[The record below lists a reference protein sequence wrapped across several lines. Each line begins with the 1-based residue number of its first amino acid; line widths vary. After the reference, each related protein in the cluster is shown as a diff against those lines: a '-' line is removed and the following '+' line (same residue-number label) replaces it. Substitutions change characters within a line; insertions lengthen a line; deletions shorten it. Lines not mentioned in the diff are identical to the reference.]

1 MKITLVRTTKKN
13 DLRLSLKTFE
23 QLLQQMAD
31 EKTGNRVEAFREAV
45 SQLYDGYSHYK
56 GMDTWTHVYP
66 AAEYVKDG
74 NGNLL
79 FQKSTG
85 LLLLSF
91 SNLAD
96 ADGVEEAKRSAA
108 FLPSTFAAVESAD
121 GLGIHILV
129 KYTDDDG
136 KFAEEESAAEQLYRN
151 AFAVASSVYQAV
163 VRGTLVASS
172 PTLQDEFLM
181 TFDKAP
187 FLNVK
192 ASPLKVSGMLKRE
205 ILERQQVAA
214 DVMPDCE
221 EADDDDDDKKKEG
234 VKETIQRMIKFL
246 NDKYSFRY
254 NTIMKYTEYMQHDG
268 WQMFRPVDPR
278 MQKQMTLEVQ
288 LADIRVSI
296 KDVRNYLESNMISNY
311 YPVDDYLLECDGK
324 WDGKDHIRRLARTV
338 PTDNPYWEDWFYTW
352 FLAMVDQWRGYDRRT
367 YGNSIVPLLIS
378 RQGFN
383 KSTFCR
389 RLIPDDMQWGY
400 NDNLVLSEKRQ
411 VLQAM
416 SQFLLINLDEFNQI
430 PAKVQQGFLKNLVQL
445 PSVKVKRPYGGHV
458 EEFPRLASFIA
469 TSNMDDVLFDPT
481 GNRRFLGVELTGPID
496 VSERPNYRQL
506 YAQALAALE
515 RGDKPYFDA
524 ATTAK
529 IITWNSRYQVQ
540 QPIVQCFFDSFTVAK
555 DETEGQYMSVAAIY
569 KELKS
574 KYGATLVGNSLISFG
589 RKLKNIDGII
599 HRHSSNG
606 TEYLI
611 VRRS

>member
-1 MKITLVRTTKKN
+1 M
-13 DLRLSLKTFE
+13 
-23 QLLQQMAD
+23 
-31 EKTGNRVEAFREAV
+31 
-45 SQLYDGYSHYK
+45 
-56 GMDTWTHVYP
+56 
-66 AAEYVKDG
+66 
-74 NGNLL
+74 
-79 FQKSTG
+79 
-85 LLLLSF
+85 LLSF

-136 KFAEEESAAEQLYRN
+136 KLVEEESAAEQLYCN

-187 FLNVK
+187 FFNVK

-205 ILERQQVAA
+205 ILERQQVGA
-214 DVMPDCE
+214 DVMPDGE
-221 EADDDDDDKKKEG
+221 EADGDDDKKKEG

-254 NTIMKYTEYMQHDG
+254 NTIMKYTEYMQRDG

-496 VSERPNYRQL
+496 VSERPNYKQL

-524 ATTAK
+524 ATTAN
-529 IITWNSRYQVQ
+529 IMTWNSRYQVE
-540 QPIVQCFFDSFTVAK
+540 QPIEQCFFDTFAVAK
-555 DETEGQYMSVAAIY
+555 DKTEGQYMSVAAIY

-599 HRHSSNG
+599 HRHSLNG

>member
-1 MKITLVRTTKKN
+1 MKITLARTTKKN

-23 QLLQQMAD
+23 QLLQQIAD
-31 EKTGNRVEAFREAV
+31 EKTGNRVEAFREMV
-45 SQLYDGYSHYK
+45 PQLYNGYSHYK

-66 AAEYVKDG
+66 AAEYAKDG

-79 FQKSTG
+79 FQKSNG

-91 SNLAD
+91 SNFAD

-108 FLPSTFAAVESAD
+108 FLPSTFAVVESAD
-121 GLGIHILV
+121 GLGVHILV
-129 KYTDDDG
+129 RYTDDDG
-136 KFAEEESAAEQLYRN
+136 NLAEDESAAEQLYRN

-187 FLNVK
+187 FFNAK

-205 ILERQQVAA
+205 ILEKQQVAA
-214 DVMPDCE
+214 DVMPDGD
-221 EADDDDDDKKKEG
+221 EADGDDDKKKEG

-352 FLAMVDQWRGYDRRT
+352 FLAMVDQWRGYDSRT

-389 RLIPDDMQWGY
+389 RLIPADMQWGY

-458 EEFPRLASFIA
+458 EESPRLASFIA

>member
-136 KFAEEESAAEQLYRN
+136 KLAEEETAAEQLYRN

-163 VRGTLVASS
+163 VRGTLVVSS
-172 PTLQDEFLM
+172 PTLQSEFLM

-187 FLNVK
+187 FFNVK

-205 ILERQQVAA
+205 ILERQQFGA
-214 DVMPDCE
+214 DVMPDGE
-221 EADDDDDDKKKEG
+221 EADGDDDKKKEG

-496 VSERPNYRQL
+496 VSERPNYKQL

-529 IITWNSRYQVQ
+529 IMTWNSRYQVE
-540 QPIVQCFFDSFTVAK
+540 QPIVQCFFDTFAVAK
-555 DETEGQYMSVAAIY
+555 DKTEGQYMSVAAIY

-599 HRHSSNG
+599 HRHSLNG

>member
-1 MKITLVRTTKKN
+1 MKITLVRNTKKN

-66 AAEYVKDG
+66 VAEYVKDG

-136 KFAEEESAAEQLYRN
+136 KLAEEEAAAEQLYRN

-187 FLNVK
+187 FFNGK

-205 ILERQQVAA
+205 ILERQQVGA
-214 DVMPDCE
+214 DVMPDGE
-221 EADDDDDDKKKEG
+221 EADGDDDKKKEG
-234 VKETIQRMIKFL
+234 VKDTIQRMIKFL
-246 NDKYSFRY
+246 NGKYSFRY

-496 VSERPNYRQL
+496 VSERPNYKQL

-529 IITWNSRYQVQ
+529 IMTWNSRYQVE
-540 QPIVQCFFDSFTVAK
+540 QPIEQCFFDSFTVAK
-555 DETEGQYMSVAAIY
+555 DKTEGQYMSVAAIY

>member
-1 MKITLVRTTKKN
+1 MKITLVRNTKKN

-136 KFAEEESAAEQLYRN
+136 KLVEEESAAEQLYCN

-187 FLNVK
+187 FFNVK

-205 ILERQQVAA
+205 ILERQQVGA
-214 DVMPDCE
+214 DVMPDGE
-221 EADDDDDDKKKEG
+221 EADGDDDKKKEG

-254 NTIMKYTEYMQHDG
+254 NTIMKYTEYMQRDG

-496 VSERPNYRQL
+496 VSERPNYKQL

-524 ATTAK
+524 ATTAN
-529 IITWNSRYQVQ
+529 IMTWNSQYQVD
-540 QPIVQCFFDSFTVAK
+540 QPIEQCFFDCFTVAK
-555 DETEGQYMSVAAIY
+555 DKTEGQYMSVAAIY

-599 HRHSSNG
+599 HRHSLNG

>member
-31 EKTGNRVEAFREAV
+31 EKTGNRVEAFRDAV
-45 SQLYDGYSHYK
+45 SQLYDGYSNYK

-96 ADGVEEAKRSAA
+96 ADGIEEAKRSAA

-136 KFAEEESAAEQLYRN
+136 KLAEEEAAAEQLYRN

-187 FLNVK
+187 FFNVK
-192 ASPLKVSGMLKRE
+192 ASPLKVSGMSKRE
-205 ILERQQVAA
+205 ILERQQVGA
-214 DVMPDCE
+214 DVMPDGE
-221 EADDDDDDKKKEG
+221 EADGDDDKKKEG
-234 VKETIQRMIKFL
+234 VKDTIQRMIKFL

-458 EEFPRLASFIA
+458 KEFPRLASFIA

-496 VSERPNYRQL
+496 VSERPNYKQL

-524 ATTAK
+524 ATTAN
-529 IITWNSRYQVQ
+529 IMTWNSRYQVE
-540 QPIVQCFFDSFTVAK
+540 QPIEQCFFDSFTVAK
-555 DETEGQYMSVAAIY
+555 DKTEGQYMSVAAIY

>member
-91 SNLAD
+91 SNLED

-136 KFAEEESAAEQLYRN
+136 KLAEEEVAAEQLYRN

-187 FLNVK
+187 FFNVK

-205 ILERQQVAA
+205 ILERQQVGA
-214 DVMPDCE
+214 DVMPDGE
-221 EADDDDDDKKKEG
+221 EADGDDDKKKEG
-234 VKETIQRMIKFL
+234 VKDTIQRMIKFL

-367 YGNSIVPLLIS
+367 YSNSIVPLLIS

-496 VSERPNYRQL
+496 VSERPNYKQL

-529 IITWNSRYQVQ
+529 IMTWNSRYQVE

>member
-1 MKITLVRTTKKN
+1 MKITLVRNTKKN

-79 FQKSTG
+79 FQNSTG

-136 KFAEEESAAEQLYRN
+136 KLAEEESAAEQLYRN

-187 FLNVK
+187 FFNGK

-205 ILERQQVAA
+205 ILERQQVGA
-214 DVMPDCE
+214 DVMPDGE
-221 EADDDDDDKKKEG
+221 ETDGDDDKKKEG
-234 VKETIQRMIKFL
+234 VKDTIQRMIKFL

-496 VSERPNYRQL
+496 VSERPNYKQL

-529 IITWNSRYQVQ
+529 IMTWNSRYQVE
-540 QPIVQCFFDSFTVAK
+540 QPIEQCFFDSFTVAK
-555 DETEGQYMSVAAIY
+555 DKTEGQYMSVAAIY

-589 RKLKNIDGII
+589 RKLKNIDGIT
-599 HRHSSNG
+599 HRHSSNS

-611 VRRS
+611 VRRY

>member
-1 MKITLVRTTKKN
+1 MKITLVRNTKKN

-31 EKTGNRVEAFREAV
+31 EKTGNRVEAFRDAV
-45 SQLYDGYSHYK
+45 SQLYDGHSHYK

-136 KFAEEESAAEQLYRN
+136 KLAEEESAAEQLYRN

-187 FLNVK
+187 FFNVK

-205 ILERQQVAA
+205 ILERQKVGA
-214 DVMPDCE
+214 DVMPDGE
-221 EADDDDDDKKKEG
+221 ETDGDDDKKKEG
-234 VKETIQRMIKFL
+234 VKDTIQRMIKFL

-352 FLAMVDQWRGYDRRT
+352 FLAMVDQWRGYDRHT

-496 VSERPNYRQL
+496 VSERPNYKQL

-515 RGDKPYFDA
+515 HGDKPYFDA
-524 ATTAK
+524 ATTAE
-529 IITWNSRYQVQ
+529 IMTWNSRYQVE
-540 QPIVQCFFDSFTVAK
+540 QPIEQCFFDTFAVAK

-599 HRHSSNG
+599 HRHSLNG

>member
-66 AAEYVKDG
+66 VAEYVKDG

-136 KFAEEESAAEQLYRN
+136 KLAEEESAAEQLYRN

-187 FLNVK
+187 FFNVK

-205 ILERQQVAA
+205 ILERQQVGA
-214 DVMPDCE
+214 DVMPDGE
-221 EADDDDDDKKKEG
+221 EADGDDYKKKEG

-246 NDKYSFRY
+246 NGKYSFRY

-496 VSERPNYRQL
+496 VSERPNYKQL

-529 IITWNSRYQVQ
+529 IMTWNSRYQVE
-540 QPIVQCFFDSFTVAK
+540 QPIEQCFFDSFTVAK
-555 DETEGQYMSVAAIY
+555 DKTEGQYMSVAAIY

-574 KYGATLVGNSLISFG
+574 KYGATLVGNSLVSFG

>member
-66 AAEYVKDG
+66 VAEYVKDG

-136 KFAEEESAAEQLYRN
+136 KLAEEESAAEQLYRN

-187 FLNVK
+187 FFNVK

-205 ILERQQVAA
+205 ILERQQVGA
-214 DVMPDCE
+214 DVMPDGE
-221 EADDDDDDKKKEG
+221 EADGDDYKKKEG

-246 NDKYSFRY
+246 NGKYSFRY

-496 VSERPNYRQL
+496 VSERPNYKQL

-529 IITWNSRYQVQ
+529 IMTWNSRYQVE
-540 QPIVQCFFDSFTVAK
+540 QPIEQCFFDSFAVAK
-555 DETEGQYMSVAAIY
+555 DKTEGQYMSVAAIY

-574 KYGATLVGNSLISFG
+574 KYGATLVGNSLVSFG

>member
-1 MKITLVRTTKKN
+1 MKITLVRNTKKN

-96 ADGVEEAKRSAA
+96 ADGIEEAKRSAA

-136 KFAEEESAAEQLYRN
+136 KLAEEEAAAEQLYRN

-187 FLNVK
+187 FFNVK

-205 ILERQQVAA
+205 ILERQKVGA
-214 DVMPDCE
+214 DVMPDGE
-221 EADDDDDDKKKEG
+221 EADGDDKKKEG
-234 VKETIQRMIKFL
+234 VKDTIQRMIKFL

-288 LADIRVSI
+288 LADIRASI

-496 VSERPNYRQL
+496 VSERPNYKQL

-515 RGDKPYFDA
+515 YGDKPYFDA

-529 IITWNSRYQVQ
+529 IMTWNSRYQVQ
-540 QPIVQCFFDSFTVAK
+540 QPIVQCFFDSFAVAK

-599 HRHSSNG
+599 HRHSLNG

>member
-1 MKITLVRTTKKN
+1 MKITLVRNTKKN

-187 FLNVK
+187 FFNVK

-205 ILERQQVAA
+205 ILERQKVGA
-214 DVMPDCE
+214 DVMPDGE
-221 EADDDDDDKKKEG
+221 ETDGDDDKKKEG
-234 VKETIQRMIKFL
+234 VKDTIQRMIKFL

-352 FLAMVDQWRGYDRRT
+352 FLAMVDQWRGYDSRT

-389 RLIPDDMQWGY
+389 RLIPADMQWGY

-496 VSERPNYRQL
+496 VSERPNYKQL

-529 IITWNSRYQVQ
+529 IMTWNSRYQVQ
-540 QPIVQCFFDSFTVAK
+540 QPIVQCFFDSFAVAK

-599 HRHSSNG
+599 HRHSLNG

>member
-66 AAEYVKDG
+66 AAEYAKDG

-136 KFAEEESAAEQLYRN
+136 KLAEEESAAEQLYRN

-181 TFDKAP
+181 NFDKAP
-187 FLNVK
+187 FFNGK
-192 ASPLKVSGMLKRE
+192 ASPLKVSGILKRE
-205 ILERQQVAA
+205 ILERQQVGA
-214 DVMPDCE
+214 DVMPDGE
-221 EADDDDDDKKKEG
+221 EADGDDDKKKEG
-234 VKETIQRMIKFL
+234 VKDTIQRMIKFL

-496 VSERPNYRQL
+496 VSERPNYKQL

-529 IITWNSRYQVQ
+529 IMTWNSRYQVE
-540 QPIVQCFFDSFTVAK
+540 QPIVQCFFDTFAVAK
-555 DETEGQYMSVAAIY
+555 DKTEGQYMSVAAIY

-574 KYGATLVGNSLISFG
+574 KYGASLVGNSLISFG
-589 RKLKNIDGII
+589 RKLKNIDGMM

>member
-1 MKITLVRTTKKN
+1 M
-13 DLRLSLKTFE
+13 
-23 QLLQQMAD
+23 
-31 EKTGNRVEAFREAV
+31 
-45 SQLYDGYSHYK
+45 
-56 GMDTWTHVYP
+56 
-66 AAEYVKDG
+66 
-74 NGNLL
+74 
-79 FQKSTG
+79 
-85 LLLLSF
+85 
-91 SNLAD
+91 
-96 ADGVEEAKRSAA
+96 
-108 FLPSTFAAVESAD
+108 
-121 GLGIHILV
+121 GIHILV

-136 KFAEEESAAEQLYRN
+136 KLAEEESAAEQLYRN

-187 FLNVK
+187 FFNVK

-205 ILERQQVAA
+205 ILERQQVGA
-214 DVMPDCE
+214 DVMPDGE
-221 EADDDDDDKKKEG
+221 EADGDDYKKKEG

-246 NDKYSFRY
+246 NGKYSFRY

-496 VSERPNYRQL
+496 VSERPNYKQL

-529 IITWNSRYQVQ
+529 IMTWNSRYQVE
-540 QPIVQCFFDSFTVAK
+540 QPIEQCFFDSFVVAK
-555 DETEGQYMSVAAIY
+555 DKTEGQYMSVAAIY

-574 KYGATLVGNSLISFG
+574 KYGATLVGNSLVSFG